1 MLEPFVFFSYVSLTN
16 IIQQIASFVQ
26 YENCWGYRVHGNDAI
41 SFVNSKSCDYVNKAN
56 LNTSD
61 KVTHGTK
68 NLHARTLVA
77 AITNDEVA
85 RILED
90 RDFPWVP
97 KFALFFAGMPESVFE
112 LAILSENL

>member
-1 MLEPFVFFSYVSLTN
+1 MQILFSFVSLTN

-41 SFVNSKSCDYVNKAN
+41 SLVNCESCDYVNKAN

-97 KFALFFAGMPESVFE
+97 KFALFFAGMSESIFE
-112 LAILSENL
+112 LAIFSENL